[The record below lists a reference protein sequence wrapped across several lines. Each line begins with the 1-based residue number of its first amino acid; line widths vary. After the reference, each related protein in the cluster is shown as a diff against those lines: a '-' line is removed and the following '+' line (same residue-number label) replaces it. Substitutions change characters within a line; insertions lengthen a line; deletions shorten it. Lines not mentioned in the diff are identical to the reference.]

1 MPSSA
6 YPTKQQ
12 TMSEKVQLNL
22 TRLGLAVG
30 IVGGIIGIGGT
41 FIVLPYRLEAAEK
54 RITSLEEQVSSS
66 RELLVRIDEN
76 VKALKEARR

>member
-1 MPSSA
+1 
-6 YPTKQQ
+6 
-12 TMSEKVQLNL
+12 MSEKVQLNL

-30 IVGGIIGIGGT
+30 LVGGIIGIGGT
-41 FIVLPYRLEAAEK
+41 FVVLPYRLEAAEK
-54 RITSLEEQVSSS
+54 RITALEEQVASS

>member
-1 MPSSA
+1 
-6 YPTKQQ
+6 
-12 TMSEKVQLNL
+12 MSEKVQLNL

-30 IVGGIIGIGGT
+30 ICGGIIGMGGT

-76 VKALKEARR
+76 VKALKEARK